1 MNSQES
7 VLKLKESRRNTE
19 MNNWLFAI
27 CMLGVAIVL
36 SMITTFVKH
45 IFKLLKRR
53 KKEPIWVTVTSA
65 EYIDKDFLERE
76 IRKEKKNCN

>member
-1 MNSQES
+1 
-7 VLKLKESRRNTE
+7 

-36 SMITTFVKH
+36 SMIATFFKQ

-53 KKEPIWVTVTSA
+53 KKKEPTWVTVTSA
-65 EYIDKDFLERE
+65 EYIDKDFWGRK
-76 IRKEKKNCN
+76 IGKEKKNCN